1 MAGSYATM
9 SRSWLEADDGPPVA
23 APGAGGPA
31 DQASCPYPRPAP
43 PSPSTKTPL
52 PRRGEYGVAGAVE
65 LSPGLLALVE
75 RLALEPCVFA
85 ALAALRASV
94 LGSGLR
100 LVGAAGGE
108 PLHPLRGAVLR
119 YAEALV
125 EEIAQEFLKFGF
137 VLLRMRPDGVL
148 GEVLEVVGV
157 SGYRLSYRDARGGRR
172 YTCRRRAAGGGVR
185 AAGGADQARPAQPRV
200 SVVEYRPFRPGGRG
214 QLCSP
219 LGALL
224 EHYALRLQVEDLRL
238 AYSLDHSRGA
248 LVLGRRREGNVDR
261 AWESWLLPGAAAAT
275 MGASE
280 HSHARGEVPAK
291 RQRTLR
297 HAGDSFLCEL
307 ACPPLYRYQVPGQRS
322 GGGGA
327 PCTSVAGICV
337 TRDNTSLVYARE
349 AIRPEHEVSHTLWSE
364 LVARVLNLP
373 GGTPPGPAPTT
384 PEGAHQQRAHDS
396 GGEVERAHEARA
408 RALRTAILELVNYGQ
423 ALTINHRCRAL
434 LSAARPAS
442 QPLCAGGGLWDA
454 LPALGSPAAGVA
466 EPTEAEL
473 RECWWSVEALPPPA
487 SAAGLDTL
495 LSVLA
500 LSSRLA
506 GPELDLLRALYPHLL
521 PAWARAAAG
530 PGTLPP
536 SAEPGPA
543 NTGAGDEPGPGAAPG
558 GA

>member
-1 MAGSYATM
+1 MAASYATM
-9 SRSWLEADDGPPVA
+9 SGSWIEADDSPPAA
-23 APGAGGPA
+23 APGAGGPS
-31 DQASCPYPRPAP
+31 DQAACPYPRPAP
-43 PSPSTKTPL
+43 PSPSTKIPL
-52 PRRGEYGVAGAVE
+52 PRREEYGVAGAVE

-108 PLHPLRGAVLR
+108 PLHPLRGTVLR

-137 VLLRMRPDGVL
+137 VLLRTRPDGVL
-148 GEVLEVVGV
+148 GEVLEVVSV

-172 YTCRRRAAGGGVR
+172 YTCRRRAADGVR
-185 AAGGADQARPAQPRV
+185 AAGGAVQARPAQPRV

-307 ACPPLYRYQVPGQRS
+307 ACPPLYKYQVPGQRS

-327 PCTSVAGICV
+327 PCTSVAGTCV
-337 TRDNTSLVYARE
+337 TRDNTNLVYARE
-349 AIRPEHEVSHTLWSE
+349 AIRPEHEVSYTLWSE

-373 GGTPPGPAPTT
+373 GPPPGPAPAA
-384 PEGAHQQRAHDS
+384 PEGAHQRARDS

-408 RALRTAILELVNYGQ
+408 RALRAAILELVNYGQ
-423 ALTINHRCRAL
+423 TLTINHRCRAL

-442 QPLCAGGGLWDA
+442 QPLRAGGGLWDA
-454 LPALGSPAAGVA
+454 LPALGGPDAGAA

-473 RECWWSVEALPPPA
+473 REYWWSVEALPPPA

-521 PAWARAAAG
+521 PAWARTVAE
-530 PGTLPP
+530 PGTPP
-536 SAEPGPA
+536 PPTEPGPA
-543 NTGAGDEPGPGAAPG
+543 DKGAGDGPGPGAGVG